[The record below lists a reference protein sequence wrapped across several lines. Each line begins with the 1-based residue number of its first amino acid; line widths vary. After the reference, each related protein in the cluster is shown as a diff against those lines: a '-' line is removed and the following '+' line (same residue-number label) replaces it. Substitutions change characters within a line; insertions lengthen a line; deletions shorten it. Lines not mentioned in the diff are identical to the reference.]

1 MADDEKN
8 QWYYNTVK
16 QRAEY
21 GKISPI
27 EQRMGPYKTKEDAE
41 HAWDIVVDRN
51 AKWMRKTAAG
61 ITTASNRP
69 PANRRIPT
77 DHMRFHRDRRTC
89 R

>member
-51 AKWMRKTAAG
+51 AKWDE
-61 ITTASNRP
+61 
-69 PANRRIPT
+69 NRRWDNYGVKPSAGKSSDT
-77 DHMRFHRDRRTC
+77 D
-89 R
+89 

>member
-27 EQRMGPYKTKEDAE
+27 EQRMGPYKTKED
-41 HAWDIVVDRN
+41 
-51 AKWMRKTAAG
+51 G
-61 ITTASNRP
+61 
-69 PANRRIPT
+69 
-77 DHMRFHRDRRTC
+77 RTC
-89 R
+89 VGYRGGP

>member
-27 EQRMGPYKTKEDAE
+27 EQRMGPYKSKEDAE

-51 AKWMRKTAAG
+51 AKWDEENRSWDNYGVKPSAG
-61 ITTASNRP
+61 KSSD
-69 PANRRIPT
+69 T
-77 DHMRFHRDRRTC
+77 D
-89 R
+89 

>member
-41 HAWDIVVDRN
+41 HAWD
-51 AKWMRKTAAG
+51 
-61 ITTASNRP
+61 
-69 PANRRIPT
+69 
-77 DHMRFHRDRRTC
+77 HMCFHRDRRTC

>member
-41 HAWDIVVDRN
+41 HAWDPAGPDR
-51 AKWMRKTAAG
+51 KGGGEK
-61 ITTASNRP
+61 P
-69 PANRRIPT
+69 PLG
-77 DHMRFHRDRRTC
+77 
-89 R
+89 

>member
-27 EQRMGPYKTKEDAE
+27 EQRMGPYKSKEDAE

-51 AKWMRKTAAG
+51 AKWDEE
-61 ITTASNRP
+61 
-69 PANRRIPT
+69 NRRWDNYGAKPSAGKSSDT
-77 DHMRFHRDRRTC
+77 D
-89 R
+89 